1 MSERSL
7 LARLGLG
14 DEPAADGRL
23 ALVLVLAGILVYSA
37 GYAAFFPHA
46 ATVDDEALYLG
57 QTALLVETGSVT
69 AEKIDPLTGQRAT
82 FSPGDYP
89 FGTVALMAPF
99 AAAFGPRGAFLAS
112 FLSLVLAV
120 WLTAR
125 WLAHEKRS
133 PIFALILLA
142 FPAATVAGRLAMS
155 DTART
160 AVTALGL
167 LLFFR
172 GLDAHRARYWLGSG
186 LVAGLS
192 LTLRESAVLPFVP
205 LFAGTVLRRDRGWV
219 WLLLGGLAGTA
230 TYLLVNYAAFGDPL
244 YIRRGGYLLSLQ
256 TMHTRLPLYLL
267 GLLVLVPGGL
277 WFALTYRGRRRPELV
292 ATVLLVLFFY
302 LGQAYGM
309 TETGFAKRL
318 VLGLRYFD
326 PLLPVIAFAMGE
338 AFPRQLGALLRGL
351 PERRLVERFAG
362 AALALWIAGTFA
374 SAFAV
379 HPALSRWAST
389 QSQIR
394 ASLGE
399 HVPRDAVLVI
409 NGTALRKFTDDLA
422 RPYVTLWRD
431 AVADGEASALLERH
445 GGYVVA
451 LLDRSDSEYWRRD
464 AQMNQRFVEQHGLGE
479 PVVDARVTATDRLRI
494 WYVGE
499 PRALSSR

>member
-1 MSERSL
+1 MNERSL

-14 DEPAADGRL
+14 ADPSDARL
-23 ALVLVLAGILVYSA
+23 ALAIVLAGILVYAA
-37 GYAAFFPHA
+37 GYAAFYPTG

-57 QTALLVETGSVT
+57 QTQLLIETGSVT
-69 AEKIDPLTGQRAT
+69 AEKIDPLTDQRET

-112 FLSLVLAV
+112 FFSLVFAV

-125 WLAHEKRS
+125 WLVHEKRS
-133 PIFALILLA
+133 PLFALILLA
-142 FPAATVAGRLAMS
+142 FPAAIVGGRLAMS
-155 DTART
+155 DTARM
-160 AVTALGL
+160 AATALGL

-172 GLDAHRARYWLGSG
+172 GLDAQRARYWLASG

-205 LFAGTVLRRDRGWV
+205 AFAGAVLRRDRGWS

-230 TYLLVNYAAFGDPL
+230 VALLVNYAAFGDPL
-244 YIRRGGYLLSLQ
+244 YTRRGGYLASLA
-256 TMHTRLPLYLL
+256 TIHERLPLYLFA
-267 GLLVLVPGGL
+267 LLVLVPGGL
-277 WFALTYRGRRRPELV
+277 WFAFTYRGRRRAELI
-292 ATVLLVLFFY
+292 ATVLLFLAFY

-309 TETGFAKRL
+309 AETGFAKRL

-326 PLLPVIAFAMGE
+326 PLLPILAVAMAE
-338 AFPRQLGALLRGL
+338 SFPRQLGALLRSL
-351 PERRLVERFAG
+351 PERRRVEQFAS
-362 AALALWIAGTFA
+362 AAIVLWIAGTLL

-379 HPALSRWAST
+379 HPALSRWAA
-389 QSQIR
+389 SQARIR
-394 ASLGE
+394 ASIGE

-409 NGTALRKFTDDLA
+409 NGTALRKFVDDLT
-422 RPYVTLWRD
+422 RPYETLWRD
-431 AVADGEASALLERH
+431 AVSDGEASELLERH

-464 AQMNQRFVEQHGLGE
+464 AENNQRFVEQRELGE
-479 PVVDARVTATDRLRI
+479 PVVDARVTSTDRLRI

-499 PRALSSR
+499 PRALTSR